1 MSELAIYNIKGQS
14 VGKVE
19 LDKKIFDG
27 KVNEAV
33 LYQVVKMY
41 EANQR
46 QGTADTKT
54 RSEVRGGGKKP
65 WKQKG
70 TGRARA
76 GTSRSPLWKGGGK
89 IFGPH
94 PRDYSYSV
102 PKTVK
107 KIALISS
114 LNAKVNDNGI
124 VVLDSL
130 KLDKPKTKEFA
141 AVLEKIKA
149 RKKPLIV
156 LEGKDDTV
164 VRASRNIRS
173 LLLRDYKALNAYEI
187 LKQDKIVITHKALE
201 ALTNLLVKQ

>member
-1 MSELAIYNIKGQS
+1 MAELAIYNTKGQS

-19 LDKKIFDG
+19 LDKKVFSG
-27 KVNEAV
+27 EVNEAI
-33 LYQVVKMY
+33 LHQVIRMY

-102 PKTVK
+102 PKSVK
-107 KIALISS
+107 RLALISS
-114 LNAKVNDNGI
+114 LNAKVNDNDMI
-124 VVLDSL
+124 VLDDL
-130 KLDKPKTKEFA
+130 KLEKPKTKEFA
-141 AVLEKIKA
+141 AMLGKIKA
-149 RKKPLIV
+149 EQKPLIV
-156 LEGKDDTV
+156 LENKDQAV
-164 VRASRNIRS
+164 IRASRNIGT

-187 LKQDKIVITHKALE
+187 LKQKKVVITHKALE
-201 ALTNLLVKQ
+201 ALTKLLVKQ

>member
-1 MSELAIYNIKGQS
+1 MAELAIYNTKGQS

-19 LDKKIFDG
+19 LDKKVFDG
-27 KVNEAV
+27 AVNEAI
-33 LYQVVKMY
+33 LHQVIRMY

-102 PKTVK
+102 PKSVK
-107 KIALISS
+107 RLALISS
-114 LNAKVNDNGI
+114 LNAKVNDNDMI
-124 VVLDSL
+124 VLDDL
-130 KLDKPKTKEFA
+130 KLEKPKTKEFA
-141 AVLEKIKA
+141 AMLGKIKA
-149 RKKPLIV
+149 EQKPLIV
-156 LEGKDDTV
+156 LENKDQSV
-164 VRASRNIRS
+164 IRASRNIGA
-173 LLLRDYKALNAYEI
+173 LLLRDYKALNAYEV
-187 LKQDKIVITHKALE
+187 LKQKKVVITHKALE
-201 ALTNLLVKQ
+201 ALTKQLVKQ

>member
-19 LDKKIFDG
+19 LDKKVFNG
-27 KVNEAV
+27 EVNEAI
-33 LYQVVKMY
+33 LHQVIRMY

-102 PKTVK
+102 PKSVK
-107 KIALISS
+107 RLALISS
-114 LNAKVNDNGI
+114 LNAKVNDNDMI
-124 VVLDSL
+124 VLDDL
-130 KLDKPKTKEFA
+130 KLEKPKTKEFA
-141 AVLEKIKA
+141 AMLGKIKA
-149 RKKPLIV
+149 EQKPLIV
-156 LEGKDDTV
+156 LENKDQSV
-164 VRASRNIRS
+164 IRASRNIGA
-173 LLLRDYKALNAYEI
+173 LLLRDYKALNAYEV
-187 LKQDKIVITHKALE
+187 LKQKKVVITHKALE
-201 ALTNLLVKQ
+201 ALTKQLVKQ

>member
-1 MSELAIYNIKGQS
+1 MAELAIYNTKGQS

-19 LDKKIFDG
+19 LDKKVFSG
-27 KVNEAV
+27 EVNEAI
-33 LYQVVKMY
+33 LHQVIRMY

-76 GTSRSPLWKGGGK
+76 GTNRSPLWKGGGK
-89 IFGPH
+89 VFGPH

-102 PKTVK
+102 PKSVK
-107 KIALISS
+107 RLALISS
-114 LNAKVNDNGI
+114 LNAKVNDNDMI
-124 VVLDSL
+124 VLEDL
-130 KLDKPKTKEFA
+130 KLEKPKTKEFA
-141 AVLEKIKA
+141 AMLGKIKA
-149 RKKPLIV
+149 EQKPMIV
-156 LEGKDDTV
+156 LESKDQAV
-164 VRASRNIRS
+164 VRASRNIGN

-187 LKQDKIVITHKALE
+187 LKQKKVVITHKALE
-201 ALTNLLVKQ
+201 ALTKLLVKQ

>member
-33 LYQVVKMY
+33 LYQVIKMY

-54 RSEVRGGGKKP
+54 RSDVRGGGKKP

-76 GTSRSPLWKGGGK
+76 GTTRSPLWKGGGK

-114 LNAKVNDNGI
+114 LNAKINDNGI

-141 AVLEKIKA
+141 AVLKSIKA
-149 RKKPLIV
+149 QKKPLVV
-156 LEGKDDTV
+156 LEGKDDDV
-164 VRASRNIRS
+164 IRASRNIRS
-173 LLLRDYKALNAYEI
+173 LLLRDYKTLNAYEI
-187 LKQDKIVITHKALE
+187 LKQDKVVITHKALE
-201 ALTNLLVKQ
+201 ALTKLLVKQ

>member
-19 LDKKIFDG
+19 LDKKVFNG
-27 KVNEAV
+27 EVNEAI
-33 LYQVVKMY
+33 LHQVIRMY

-54 RSEVRGGGKKP
+54 RSEVHGGGKKP

-76 GTSRSPLWKGGGK
+76 GTSRSPLWRGGGK

-102 PKTVK
+102 PKSVK
-107 KIALISS
+107 RLALISS
-114 LNAKVNDNGI
+114 LNAKVNDNDMI
-124 VVLDSL
+124 VLDDL
-130 KLDKPKTKEFA
+130 KLEKPKTKEFA
-141 AVLEKIKA
+141 AMLGKIKA
-149 RKKPLIV
+149 EQKPMIV
-156 LEGKDDTV
+156 LESKDQAV
-164 VRASRNIRS
+164 VRASRNIGN
-173 LLLRDYKALNAYEI
+173 LLLRDYKALNAYEV
-187 LKQDKIVITHKALE
+187 LKQKKVVITHKALE
-201 ALTNLLVKQ
+201 ALTKQLVKQ

>member
-1 MSELAIYNIKGQS
+1 MAELEIYNTKGQS

-19 LDKKIFDG
+19 LDKKVFSG

-33 LYQVVKMY
+33 LHQVIRMY

-46 QGTADTKT
+46 QGTADTRT

-76 GTSRSPLWKGGGK
+76 GTNRSPLWKGGGK

-102 PKTVK
+102 PKSVK
-107 KIALISS
+107 RLALISS
-114 LNAKVNDNGI
+114 LNAKVNDSDM
-124 VVLDSL
+124 VVLDDL
-130 KLDKPKTKEFA
+130 KLEKPKTKEFVA
-141 AVLEKIKA
+141 MLGKIKA
-149 RKKPLIV
+149 EQKPLIV
-156 LEGKDDTV
+156 LVSKDESV

-173 LLLRDYKALNAYEI
+173 LLLRDYKMLNAYEI
-187 LKQDKIVITHKALE
+187 LKQKKVVITHKALE
-201 ALTNLLVKQ
+201 ALTKLLVKQ

>member
-1 MSELAIYNIKGQS
+1 MAELEIYNIKGQS
-14 VGKVE
+14 VGKFE
-19 LDKKIFDG
+19 LDKKVFDG
-27 KVNEAV
+27 KVNEAI
-33 LYQVVKMY
+33 LHQVIRMY

-76 GTSRSPLWKGGGK
+76 GTNRSPLWKGGGK

-102 PKTVK
+102 PKSVK
-107 KIALISS
+107 KLGLVSS
-114 LNAKVNDNGI
+114 LNAKINDNDMI
-124 VVLDSL
+124 VLDDL
-130 KLDKPKTKEFA
+130 KLEKAKTKEFV
-141 AVLEKIKA
+141 AVLVKIKA
-149 RKKPLIV
+149 EKKPMIV
-156 LEGKDDTV
+156 LDKKDESV

-173 LLLRDYKALNAYEI
+173 LILRDYKTLNAYEI
-187 LKQDKIVITHKALE
+187 LKQKKVVITQKALE
-201 ALTNLLVKQ
+201 ALTKLLVKK

>member
-1 MSELAIYNIKGQS
+1 MAELEIYNIKGQPA
-14 VGKVE
+14 GKFE
-19 LDKKIFDG
+19 LDKKVFDG
-27 KVNEAV
+27 KVNEAI
-33 LYQVVKMY
+33 LHQVVRMY

-76 GTSRSPLWKGGGK
+76 GTSRSPLWRGGGK

-102 PKTVK
+102 PKSVRK
-107 KIALISS
+107 LALVSS
-114 LNAKVNDNGI
+114 LNAKVNDNDMI
-124 VVLDSL
+124 VLDDL
-130 KLDKPKTKEFA
+130 KLEKAKTKEFV

-149 RKKPLIV
+149 EKKPMIV
-156 LEGKDDTV
+156 LDKKDESV

-173 LLLRDYKALNAYEI
+173 LILRDYKTLNAYEI
-187 LKQDKIVITHKALE
+187 LKQKKVVITQKALE
-201 ALTNLLVKQ
+201 ALTKLLVKK

>member
-1 MSELAIYNIKGQS
+1 MAELEIYNIKGQS
-14 VGKVE
+14 VGKFE
-19 LDKKIFDG
+19 LDKKVFDG
-27 KVNEAV
+27 KVNEAI
-33 LYQVVKMY
+33 LHQVIRMY

-76 GTSRSPLWKGGGK
+76 GTNRSPLWKGGGK

-102 PKTVK
+102 PKSVK
-107 KIALISS
+107 KLGLVSS
-114 LNAKVNDNGI
+114 LNAKINDNDMI
-124 VVLDSL
+124 VLDDL
-130 KLDKPKTKEFA
+130 KLEKAKTKEFVA
-141 AVLEKIKA
+141 VLGKIKAEKKPMIVLEK
-149 RKKPLIV
+149 
-156 LEGKDDTV
+156 KDESV

-173 LLLRDYKALNAYEI
+173 LILRDYKTLNAYEI
-187 LKQDKIVITHKALE
+187 LKQKKVVITQKALE
-201 ALTNLLVKQ
+201 ALTKLLVKK

>member
-1 MSELAIYNIKGQS
+1 MAELAIYNTKGQS

-19 LDKKIFDG
+19 LDKKVFSG
-27 KVNEAV
+27 EVNEAI
-33 LYQVVKMY
+33 LHQVIRMY

-76 GTSRSPLWKGGGK
+76 GTSRSPLWRGGGK

-102 PKTVK
+102 PKSVK
-107 KIALISS
+107 RLALIAS
-114 LNAKVNDNGI
+114 LNAKVNDNDMI
-124 VVLDSL
+124 VLEDL
-130 KLDKPKTKEFA
+130 KLEKPKTKEFA
-141 AVLEKIKA
+141 AMLGRIKA
-149 RKKPLIV
+149 QQKPMIV
-156 LEGKDDTV
+156 LESKDQAV
-164 VRASRNIRS
+164 VRASRNIGN

-187 LKQDKIVITHKALE
+187 LKQKKVVITHKALE
-201 ALTNLLVKQ
+201 ALTKLLVKQ

>member
-19 LDKKIFDG
+19 LDKKVFNG
-27 KVNEAV
+27 EVNEAI
-33 LYQVVKMY
+33 LHQVIRMY

-54 RSEVRGGGKKP
+54 RSEVHGGGKKP

-102 PKTVK
+102 PKSVK
-107 KIALISS
+107 RLALISS
-114 LNAKVNDNGI
+114 LNAKVNDNDMI
-124 VVLDSL
+124 VLDDL
-130 KLDKPKTKEFA
+130 KLEKPKTKEFA
-141 AVLEKIKA
+141 AMLGKIKA
-149 RKKPLIV
+149 EQKPMIV
-156 LEGKDDTV
+156 LESKDQAV
-164 VRASRNIRS
+164 VRASRNIGN
-173 LLLRDYKALNAYEI
+173 LLLRDYKALNAYEV
-187 LKQDKIVITHKALE
+187 LKQKKVVITHKALE
-201 ALTNLLVKQ
+201 ALTKQLVKQ